1 MDVSRCVQEKVIQTE
16 KERRHGNPV
25 RSRILPRCQNLGDRV
40 IVFLLVVLNGKQLK
54 TV

>member
-25 RSRILPRCQNLGDRV
+25 RSRILPRCQNLGDKESYCLS
-40 IVFLLVVLNGKQLK
+40 ICSAKWK
-54 TV
+54 TA